1 MDKSHNKEQIDDFIK
16 RTHRGP
22 ILKNVNN
29 HPINDNLGNFLNE
42 SNHDEEKYLSI
53 YDECLSKKYFNPSLG
68 PLHEL
73 LYKIIIGLE
82 SELKRSVAVKIF
94 KNEHLNDDIRAE
106 YVRDLTHLFM
116 RIVKDKR
123 ESQVYP
129 ACKLIFDLNFK
140 RWLDLLIYLKTFFY
154 PKEAYDEENYR
165 YHELLGEIV
174 TEYVYK
180 KNNGYECID
189 EKDFDVL
196 DSDFIK
202 ILDMYREYH
211 SGIRIKDSNDF
222 KRVSRFSNYVEN
234 FIAYYYKEKYDISL
248 FPKVLDY
255 IFANVYQLDAFREL
269 NNPKKFDF
277 NNCYYIE
284 EACIN
289 RIMDACTK
297 DIPIIK

>member
-1 MDKSHNKEQIDDFIK
+1 MNKNIK
-16 RTHRGP
+16 D
-22 ILKNVNN
+22 I
-29 HPINDNLGNFLNE
+29 FLE
-42 SNHDEEKYLSI
+42 IYYL
-53 YDECLSKKYFNPSLG
+53 CLEKKYYDPSIG
-68 PLHEL
+68 SLHEL

-94 KNEHLNDDIRAE
+94 KNEHLNDDTRAE

-116 RIVKDKR
+116 RIVKDER
-123 ESQVYP
+123 ENQVYP
-129 ACKLIFDLNFK
+129 ACKLIFDLSSK
-140 RWLDLLIYLKTFFY
+140 RWLDLLTNLKVFFY

-196 DSDFIK
+196 DPDFIK

-211 SGIRIKDSNDF
+211 AGIRIKDSNDF
-222 KRVSRFSNYVEN
+222 KRVSRFGNYIEN
-234 FIAYYYKEKYDISL
+234 VIAYYYKDKYDISL

-255 IFANVYQLDAFREL
+255 VFNNVEQLDAFREL
-269 NNPKKFDF
+269 NNPNRDK
-277 NNCYYIE
+277 CIE
-284 EACIN
+284 EAHIK
-289 RIMDACTK
+289 RIIEGCTK
-297 DIPIIK
+297 SNPIIK